1 LIARDTVTY
10 LDKRL
15 EQRASDRRAPKA
27 KPAKP
32 LARRHSS
39 SRKHDGGVIA
49 ANTVTYLNDK
59 PSRKA
64 AK

>member
-15 EQRASDRRAPKA
+15 EPAPKA
-27 KPAKP
+27 KPPKP
-32 LARRHSS
+32 LARRHPKS
-39 SRKHDGGVIA
+39 HTHGGVIA
-49 ANTVTYLNDK
+49 ANTVTYLNR
-59 PSRKA
+59 PAPKA